1 MDEEKLTRDTIVDEA
16 IRLINDDGLDGV
28 SLRKLAERVGV
39 KAPSLYWYFKD
50 KSALLA
56 AVMERIFLECLES
69 IPDHA
74 EWEAWMHAFGIALWR
89 TQATVRDF
97 GRLVTTTDMEPAQ
110 LLRTTERIRAK
121 VSRLN
126 VAQSDAM
133 EIQSAIQA
141 LMTGWSAFAHA
152 PYARALSTKI
162 DIDKSAIRDL
172 EALIAGKAAQIAAKT
187 VKRKRARV

>member
-1 MDEEKLTRDTIVDEA
+1 
-16 IRLINDDGLDGV
+16 
-28 SLRKLAERVGV
+28 
-39 KAPSLYWYFKD
+39 
-50 KSALLA
+50 
-56 AVMERIFLECLES
+56 
-69 IPDHA
+69 
-74 EWEAWMHAFGIALWR
+74 MHAFGTALWR

-110 LLRTTERIRAK
+110 LLRTTHRIRTK
-121 VSRLN
+121 VRKLN
-126 VAQSDAM
+126 VSEGDAM

-162 DIDKSAIRDL
+162 DIDRSAIRDL

-187 VKRKRARV
+187 VKRKRLRV

>member
-1 MDEEKLTRDTIVDEA
+1 
-16 IRLINDDGLDGV
+16 
-28 SLRKLAERVGV
+28 
-39 KAPSLYWYFKD
+39 
-50 KSALLA
+50 
-56 AVMERIFLECLES
+56 
-69 IPDHA
+69 
-74 EWEAWMHAFGIALWR
+74 MHAFGTALWR

-152 PYARALSTKI
+152 PYAQALSTKI
-162 DIDKSAIRDL
+162 DIDRSAIRDL